1 MKLVVL
7 GAAALAAATLVAA
20 PVAAQVVVKERTEI
34 GGEVRHDN
42 GLHRGWYK
50 HRAECRVV
58 KVKTTLPSGKVIIK
72 TRRSC

>member
-1 MKLVVL
+1 V
-7 GAAALAAATLVAA
+7 GDD
-20 PVAAQVVVKERTEI
+20 
-34 GGEVRHDN
+34 VRHDE

-58 KVKTTLPSGKVIIK
+58 KVKTTLPNGNVIIK